1 MPVKWEGTAIISPL
15 DTRDTMLN
23 RTVTSVLLVTSC
35 GEEMGQGQLAATH
48 SGGANNWEQY
58 SQAVKSP
65 PLAQF
70 LGAFSYFF
78 FSNLPPSSVLELS
91 LHWVGDAGGGLY
103 EMQHPSE
110 MYAHPLIL
118 RSYAVISV
126 WKRQ

>member
-1 MPVKWEGTAIISPL
+1 MQPLTQGVPITGSSILRLSNLLLLLSSWELSHI
-15 DTRDTMLN
+15 
-23 RTVTSVLLVTSC
+23 
-35 GEEMGQGQLAATH
+35 
-48 SGGANNWEQY
+48 
-58 SQAVKSP
+58 
-65 PLAQF
+65 
-70 LGAFSYFF
+70 FF